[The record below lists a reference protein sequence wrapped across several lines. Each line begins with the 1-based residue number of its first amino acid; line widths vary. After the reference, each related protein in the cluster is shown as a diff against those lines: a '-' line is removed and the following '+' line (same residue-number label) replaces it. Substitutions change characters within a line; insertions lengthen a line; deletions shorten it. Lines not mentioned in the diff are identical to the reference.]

1 MQCNRLVFSP
11 LLFCLPPVMNIC
23 PSLQS
28 SVLLQVSFNHTH
40 YSTFS
45 SFHFLFFYI
54 LRHFPIIADFQKS
67 IHIVLHETSLLRSA
81 SRCYFRLW
89 PAIISKCREEGI
101 SLGRAPLRLE
111 TRNSS
116 VLRRSFSRGKTG
128 KNAGGSQFMGQPCF
142 LPISSMQFPFPLR
155 VVPASLS
162 SLYSLS
168 LPSRPFHFLSASG
181 QYINE
186 YLCLAK
192 KMRKETKN

>member
-101 SLGRAPLRLE
+101 SLGRAPLR
-111 TRNSS
+111 RFDSKRGI
-116 VLRRSFSRGKTG
+116 RRSFVALFLEGKRAKTQEG
-128 KNAGGSQFMGQPCF
+128 VNLWDNHVFC
-142 LPISSMQFPFPLR
+142 PFPLCNF
-155 VVPASLS
+155 
-162 SLYSLS
+162 LS
-168 LPSRPFHFLSASG
+168 LCVLSLLLCRLFTASHSLAGPFIFSP
-181 QYINE
+181 
-186 YLCLAK
+186 LAA
-192 KMRKETKN
+192 NI